1 MTTRL
6 LVVGASGLVGAEVM
20 RASGGLEV
28 LGVARHAAGPATEV
42 MDLLDPVGVA
52 RLVDRF
58 LPDAAVIASGW
69 PWVDGCEQDPA
80 RSERENVQSVRNLLA
95 ALGPSPRVAYFST
108 DHVFD
113 GRADAYDD
121 AAPANPLSV
130 YAKHKRQVEEL
141 LLARGRALVARTSY
155 VFGCEPARK
164 NFMYRVIDASTHR
177 TPLKVPSAQ
186 AGMPTWARW
195 LAEST
200 LTLLGRGYEGI
211 AHLVGPEVQTKAQ
224 WAALLAQGLGL
235 PGVEIVEVPW
245 QESGQ
250 VAPRPERVRLLST
263 RHELKHPPL
272 LELLT
277 REREALLSK
286 VS

>member
-1 MTTRL
+1 MTQRL

-20 RASGGLEV
+20 RAAAGLEV
-28 LGVARHAAGPATEV
+28 LGVARHVVGLATEA
-42 MDLLDPVGVA
+42 MDLLDPAAVA
-52 RLVDRF
+52 RVVDRF
-58 LPDAAVIASGW
+58 RPDAAVIASAW

-80 RSERENVQSVRNLLA
+80 RSERENVQTVRNLLS
-95 ALGPSPRVAYFST
+95 ALGPAPRVAFFST
-108 DHVFD
+108 EHVFD
-113 GRADAYDD
+113 GRADAYAED
-121 AAPANPLSV
+121 APTNPLSV
-130 YAKHKRQVEEL
+130 YAKHKREVEAL

-155 VFGCEPARK
+155 VFGAEPRRK
-164 NFMYRVIDASTHR
+164 NFMYRVIDASVQH

-195 LAEST
+195 LAQST

-211 AHLVGPEVQTKAQ
+211 AHLVGPDVLTKAE
-224 WAALLAQGLGL
+224 WATLLAQGLAL